1 MESVETA
8 TEPADRE
15 PATREAEDTDIIEIP
30 MVALI
35 DERDDTKLGTDVES
49 DKAESL
55 TEVLLVETLGASSD
69 RVDFEAEAG
78 C

>member
-1 MESVETA
+1 
-8 TEPADRE
+8 
-15 PATREAEDTDIIEIP
+15 

-35 DERDDTKLGTDVES
+35 DERDDTKLGTDIES